1 MRILIDGDAC
11 PVVKITENVAK
22 RYKIECEIF
31 CDTAHIIKSDYSR
44 VTVTGQGADAVDFRL
59 INACERGDIVVTQD
73 YGVASMTLGKGCF
86 AIHQS
91 GKWYTEEN
99 ITGLLSMRHISREA
113 RRSSSKNHIKGPKK
127 RTAEDDE
134 NFRSSLIRLIE
145 KIKELPETK

>member
-11 PVVKITENVAK
+11 PVIKITENAAK
-22 RYKIECEIF
+22 QYEIDCEIF
-31 CDTAHIIKSDYSR
+31 CDTAHIIKSDYSK
-44 VTVTGQGADAVDFRL
+44 VIVTGQGADAVDFRL

-73 YGVASMTLGKGCF
+73 YGVASMALGKGCF

-145 KIKELPETK
+145 KAKENPLSD